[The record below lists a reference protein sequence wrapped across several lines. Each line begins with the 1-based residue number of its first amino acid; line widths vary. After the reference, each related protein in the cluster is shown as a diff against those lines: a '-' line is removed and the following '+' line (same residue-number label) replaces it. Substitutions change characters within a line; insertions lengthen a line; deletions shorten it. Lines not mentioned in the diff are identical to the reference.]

1 MFQLFTLLCA
11 NRINNHHA
19 NSHFYAC
26 FLTLKM
32 FTILGTLY
40 GWVLHVTLSDVCL
53 DPGPFVH
60 AYFPSLGIFYFVFTC
75 IVCLGSSQWTQGMTC
90 TQEIPKGGRWAWAQ
104 GWDAGRLFSRPRLAT
119 LPTPGSR
126 RRPMLHLGRG
136 GSPLPARVRESK
148 KPEPLRAG

>member
-75 IVCLGSSQWTQGMTC
+75 IVCLGSSQWT
-90 TQEIPKGGRWAWAQ
+90 
-104 GWDAGRLFSRPRLAT
+104 
-119 LPTPGSR
+119 
-126 RRPMLHLGRG
+126 
-136 GSPLPARVRESK
+136 
-148 KPEPLRAG
+148 